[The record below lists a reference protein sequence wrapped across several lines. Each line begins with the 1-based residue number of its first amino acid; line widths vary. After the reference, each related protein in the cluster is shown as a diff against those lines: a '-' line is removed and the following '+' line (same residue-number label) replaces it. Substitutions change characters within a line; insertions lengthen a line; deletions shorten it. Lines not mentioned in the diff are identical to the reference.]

1 MSDCLTALFRLNPRN
16 TVRSLVPIC
25 LDERAPTL
33 FKLSLL
39 KACLTLASDED
50 WLSWNSCISIVYGA
64 LSAPLRKVFLELVKQ
79 EYNKSEAS
87 FNNSSARKLNLGSND
102 KKQKKEIQME
112 SDQKYELM
120 LDLLRLYRVEP
131 MLAIMGDEE
140 DRFEQN
146 CSLML
151 GITNCLRDRSQVI
164 RMAAADCLYKL
175 HATNYIVRWNQPN
188 NMMETFWKISSVVVL
203 DLSKQ
208 ILDNRE
214 RDDSLKSLLDLLR
227 RLLATRNDFIR
238 AHQDI
243 ALNGSEIRERLQASV
258 ALEIALLVLLCSAD
272 TEICSGAIAC
282 FGHLCTEAD
291 LTETPDSPM
300 QNPLT
305 IVENLPVYVELS
317 SGGGLVTGR
326 KAQQKRIRKLLR
338 MISNYTPG
346 NLAAWEEA
354 WKRWKILTQIMTK
367 PVEESREEGFDQGKK
382 HGQAIVYCVFTHRNR

>member
-1 MSDCLTALFRLNPRN
+1 
-16 TVRSLVPIC
+16 
-25 LDERAPTL
+25 
-33 FKLSLL
+33 
-39 KACLTLASDED
+39 
-50 WLSWNSCISIVYGA
+50 
-64 LSAPLRKVFLELVKQ
+64 
-79 EYNKSEAS
+79 
-87 FNNSSARKLNLGSND
+87 
-102 KKQKKEIQME
+102 
-112 SDQKYELM
+112 
-120 LDLLRLYRVEP
+120 
-131 MLAIMGDEE
+131 
-140 DRFEQN
+140 
-146 CSLML
+146 ML

-175 HATNYIVRWNQPN
+175 HTPNYIVRWNQTGA
-188 NMMETFWKISSVVVL
+188 MMETFWKISSVVVL

-227 RLLATRNDFIR
+227 RLLAIRNDFIR

-243 ALNGSEIRERLQASV
+243 ALNGADIRERLQASV

-282 FGHLCTEAD
+282 FGHLCAEAD
-291 LTETPDSPM
+291 LTETQDSPM
-300 QNPLT
+300 QSPLT
-305 IVENLPVYVELS
+305 IVENLPVYAELS

-367 PVEESREEGFDQGKK
+367 PVEESREEVLEQGKK
-382 HGQAIVYCVFTHRNR
+382 VGSIFHDKLNRSIAKQSSTVVSRIEIDEERSLEWQVRPYALNGWCALAPLCLELTLAKPELYRLFGSTRWLLFDIGCFIPIAY